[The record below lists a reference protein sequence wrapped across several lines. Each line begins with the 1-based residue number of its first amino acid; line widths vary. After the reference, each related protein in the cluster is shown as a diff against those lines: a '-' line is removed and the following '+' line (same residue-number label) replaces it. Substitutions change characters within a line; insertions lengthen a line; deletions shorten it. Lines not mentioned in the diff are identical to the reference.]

1 MSQGSP
7 LSVPTP
13 WDLVAPAY
21 AEEVVPQFETFA
33 REALRLVAPP
43 PGSRIVDIACGPG
56 TLSVLAAQS
65 GHQIEAIDFSHNM
78 IERAAGRVARLGMSS
93 IELRVADG
101 QALPFA
107 DATFDAGFSMFGLMF
122 FPDRA
127 KGFAELRRVLKPGA
141 KALVSSWHPLE
152 SIPVLAAM
160 FGAIGA
166 AMAKALGVPPGGGEQ
181 RAMPLTTVDECR
193 AEMSRSFADVEVH
206 EHAFTE
212 RAESSDALWD
222 SMTRS
227 MAPIV
232 LMKHNLGDK
241 FAIVDEAARAA
252 IRSAIGS
259 GPTELTMT
267 AHLTV
272 GTAR

>member
-7 LSVPTP
+7 LSVPAP

-33 REALRLVAPP
+33 REALRLVAAS
-43 PGSRIVDIACGPG
+43 PGSRIIDVACGPC
-56 TLSVLAAQS
+56 TLSVLAAQA
-65 GHQIEAIDFSHNM
+65 GHPVDAIDFSRTM
-78 IERAAGRVARLGMSS
+78 VERAADRIARHGISS
-93 IELRVADG
+93 IDLRVADG

-141 KALVSSWHPLE
+141 KALVSSWHPLD

-160 FGAIGA
+160 FGAIRE
-166 AMAKALGVPPGGGEQ
+166 AMAKAMGAAPGAGEQ
-181 RAMPLTTVDECR
+181 REMPLTTVDACR
-193 AEMSRSFADVEVH
+193 TEMSRSFADVEVH
-206 EHAFTE
+206 ELSLTE
-212 RAESSDALWD
+212 RAESPDALWE
-222 SMTRS
+222 SFTRT

-232 LMKHNLGDK
+232 LMKQNLGDK
-241 FAIVDEAARAA
+241 FGVVDEAARAA

-272 GTAR
+272 GTAG